1 MAKFGEIIRVLRIK
15 RGFSQEK
22 LAKKIGISRS
32 ALANYECGLR
42 EPNLDTIE
50 MFADFFDVSTDDLMG
65 RMDDAQPP
73 ANNQPRK
80 WRMLSS
86 GSLTLTDEQIDKL
99 YNVARA
105 MFPENFPSDE

>member
-15 RGFSQEK
+15 RGYSQAK

-65 RMDDAQPP
+65 RMDEEQPK

-80 WRMLSS
+80 WRMLSA
-86 GSLTLTDEQIDKL
+86 GSLTLTDEQLDKV
-99 YNVARA
+99 YQMAHV
-105 MFPENFPSDE
+105 MYPDNFPLDD